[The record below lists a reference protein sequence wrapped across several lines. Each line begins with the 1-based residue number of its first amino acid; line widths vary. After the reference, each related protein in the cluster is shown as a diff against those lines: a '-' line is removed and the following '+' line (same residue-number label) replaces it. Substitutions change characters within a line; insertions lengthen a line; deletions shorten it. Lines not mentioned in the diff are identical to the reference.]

1 LLELSNVEKFYIH
14 AFRFCYM
21 RAKLLYNGRRK
32 GYEGQPV
39 LYIPK
44 TISDLFMLKRG
55 DEMLIRIQDGKLI
68 LKRPRDER
76 EEGYKARV
84 GIIARFTKGNKP
96 EYFGL
101 RLNTLIAKAI
111 ESALGNCFD
120 VHLEESGGE
129 VLVVYTPVRE
139 NTPETKAVT

>member
-1 LLELSNVEKFYIH
+1 
-14 AFRFCYM
+14 M

-68 LKRPRDER
+68 LKRPRGER

-120 VHLEESGGE
+120 VHLEESNGE

-139 NTPETKAVT
+139 NTPEAKGVA

>member
-1 LLELSNVEKFYIH
+1 
-14 AFRFCYM
+14 M

-84 GIIARFTKGNKP
+84 GITARFARGNL
-96 EYFGL
+96 YFGL
-101 RLNTLIAKAI
+101 RLNTQIAKMI

>member
-1 LLELSNVEKFYIH
+1 
-14 AFRFCYM
+14 M

-84 GIIARFTKGNKP
+84 GIIARFARGNF
-96 EYFGL
+96 YFGL

-111 ESALGNCFD
+111 ESTLGNCFD

-139 NTPETKAVT
+139 NTPEAKGVV